1 MPFGHLT
8 GAVTAGCAG
17 LVYALIVGAIIES
30 FRFTLL
36 ALCAPRRL
44 IPIAVVVVPLLVA
57 QERYSREYLALP
69 IGAALAGSFILI
81 APALWRVL
89 FPIEGKRASLGL
101 GLLIYSV
108 TGALLVVSI
117 GRLVP
122 AMFGVGYTFLTTKP
136 SLAVSTALFWVGGWG
151 LARDV
156 DLEANLGR
164 ARERADLMQKEAE
177 HAQLIAL
184 KNHFDPHFLFNTLN
198 AIAEWCRE
206 DGEVA
211 ERAILELSSMLRTVM
226 TGIKE
231 TSWPLDKEVG
241 LSLSLFDLHR
251 IRDPKRFLYKKEF
264 ARLPDISVP
273 PMLLLPLSEN
283 AMKHGPAAGN
293 RGDVILRVKEDG
305 EHIVIEVENPGQYK
319 GRRAGGT
326 GVEIVEKRLRLSY
339 GSRAKVTIE
348 GIEGGPGEPAPRTLA
363 RITLPR
369 TQTTT

>member
-1 MPFGHLT
+1 VDGVLD
-8 GAVTAGCAG
+8 
-17 LVYALIVGAIIES
+17 S
-30 FRFTLL
+30 FKVTLL

-57 QERYSREYLALP
+57 QQRYSHEALALP

-89 FPIEGKRASLGL
+89 FPIEGKRASLPF
-101 GLLIYSV
+101 GLLVYGV
-108 TGALLVVSI
+108 TGALLVVGV

-122 AMFGVGYTFLTTKP
+122 AFFGVGYTFLTTKP

-156 DLEANLGR
+156 DLEANLVR

-177 HAQLIAL
+177 HAQLLAL

-206 DGEVA
+206 DGETA

-231 TSWPLDKEVG
+231 TSWPLEKEIA

-251 IRDPKRFLYKKEF
+251 IRDPKRFLYKTEITP
-264 ARLPDISVP
+264 LPDVSVP

-293 RGDVILRVKEDG
+293 RGDVILRVKADG
-305 EHIVIEVENPGQYK
+305 PHVVIEVENPGVYK
-319 GRRAGGT
+319 GRREGGT
-326 GVEIVEKRLRLSY
+326 GVEIAEKRLRLAY
-339 GSRAKVTIE
+339 GKRAKITIE
-348 GIEGGPGEPAPRTLA
+348 GLEGERTLA
-363 RITLPR
+363 RITIPR
-369 TQTTT
+369 S

>member
-1 MPFGHLT
+1 MLS
-8 GAVTAGCAG
+8 
-17 LVYALIVGAIIES
+17 LVGDVLDS

-57 QERYSREYLALP
+57 QQRYSHEALALP
-69 IGAALAGSFILI
+69 IGAALAGSFVLI

-89 FPIEGKRASLGL
+89 FPIEGKRASLAL
-101 GLLIYSV
+101 GLLVYGL
-108 TGALLVVSI
+108 TGAVLVVGV
-117 GRLVP
+117 GRLLP
-122 AMFGVGYTFLTTKP
+122 AFFGVGYTFLTTRP

-156 DLEANLGR
+156 DLEANLAR

-177 HAQLIAL
+177 HAQLLAL

-206 DGEVA
+206 DGETA

-231 TSWPLDKEVG
+231 TSWPLDKEIA

-251 IRDPKRFLYKKEF
+251 IRDPKRFLYKTEI
-264 ARLPDISVP
+264 APLPDVSVP

-283 AMKHGPAAGN
+283 AMKHGPAAGK

-305 EHIVIEVENPGQYK
+305 GHVVIEVENPGEYK
-319 GRRAGGT
+319 GRRTGGT
-326 GVEIVEKRLRLSY
+326 GVEIVEKRLRLAY
-339 GSRAKVTIE
+339 GARAKVTIE
-348 GIEGGPGEPAPRTLA
+348 GIAGERTLA
-363 RITLPR
+363 RITIPR
-369 TQTTT
+369 A